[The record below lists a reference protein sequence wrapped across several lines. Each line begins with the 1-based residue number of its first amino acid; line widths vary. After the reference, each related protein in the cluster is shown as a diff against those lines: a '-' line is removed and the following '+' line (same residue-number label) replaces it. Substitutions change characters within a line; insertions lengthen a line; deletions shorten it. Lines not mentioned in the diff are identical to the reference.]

1 MFITELYFPI
11 FIILNYIVVIEHLLA
26 EPVDAC
32 AAHNRLYENPPEEKH
47 MGTIAFPTLPEE
59 FFFSYWS
66 IVLEGK

>member
-11 FIILNYIVVIEHLLA
+11 FIMLNYIVVTEHLLV

-32 AAHNRLYENPPEEKH
+32 VAYNCLYENPPEEKH
-47 MGTIAFPTLPEE
+47 RETIAFPILPEE
-59 FFFSYWS
+59 SFFSYWS